1 MTNFND
7 TLLNIMGKKK
17 MNARTFAMYVG
28 IKDSTFRDLL
38 RSENIMLRNALKIVD
53 KLGTSLDYF
62 EKKTKTFNCD
72 FKKDY
77 TVDLYK
83 TVKQYLAANKISY
96 TRLCKETKIS
106 KANLTRWQQ
115 GGDPKYQTIVTLANY
130 FNVSIDKFIG
140 RVD

>member
-7 TLLNIMGKKK
+7 TLLKEIEKRGMSI
-17 MNARTFAMYVG
+17 RSFADYVG
-28 IKDSTFRDLL
+28 IKDTTFRDLL

-62 EKKTKTFNCD
+62 EKKTKTYECN
-72 FKKDY
+72 FKKNY
-77 TVDLYK
+77 KVNLYK
-83 TVKQYLAANKISY
+83 SLKEYLALNKVSY
-96 TRLCKETKIS
+96 TRLCSEAKIS
-106 KANLTRWQQ
+106 KANLSRWQQ
-115 GGDPKYQTIVTLANY
+115 GGEPKYQTIVNLANY

>member
-7 TLLNIMGKKK
+7 TLLNIMEKKK

-62 EKKTKTFNCD
+62 EKKTKV
-72 FKKDY
+72 FKCEHKKGY
-77 TVDLYK
+77 KVDLYK
-83 TVKQYLAANKISY
+83 TVKEYLKQNKMSY
-96 TRLCKETKIS
+96 TKLCKEIKIS

-115 GGDPKYQTIVTLANY
+115 GGEPKYQTIVNLANY
-130 FNVSIDKFIG
+130 FNVSLDKFIG
-140 RVD
+140 RV

>member
-7 TLLNIMGKKK
+7 TLLKEIEKRK
-17 MNARTFAMYVG
+17 MSVREFAVYVD
-28 IKDSTFRDLL
+28 IKDTTFRDLL
-38 RSENIMLRNALKIVD
+38 RSDNIMLRNALKIVD

-62 EKKTKTFNCD
+62 EKKTKTYACN

-77 TVDLYK
+77 TIDLHK
-83 TVKQYLAANKISY
+83 SLKEYLALNKVSY
-96 TRLCKETKIS
+96 TRLCSETKIS
-106 KANLTRWQQ
+106 KANLSRWQQ
-115 GGDPKYQTIVTLANY
+115 GGEPKYQTIVNLANY